1 MKREYFIN
9 RNTGTAGPFGTLAE
23 AEAQAKTIV
32 ERNGGTATVV
42 LALVYFKAEV
52 ARGEV
57 EGFAQ
62 FRNGEAAAAPKPPM
76 IFLDPAP
83 ADPALGRRVI
93 ESSGL

>member
-9 RNTGTAGPFGTLAE
+9 RNTGTAGPYGTLAE

-42 LALVYFKAEV
+42 LALVYFRAEV

-57 EGFAQ
+57 EGLAQ
-62 FRNGEAAAAPKPPM
+62 LRNGEAAAPAM
-76 IFLDPAP
+76 IFQGPAP
-83 ADPALGRRVI
+83 GDPALGRREI
-93 ESSGL
+93 AESTR